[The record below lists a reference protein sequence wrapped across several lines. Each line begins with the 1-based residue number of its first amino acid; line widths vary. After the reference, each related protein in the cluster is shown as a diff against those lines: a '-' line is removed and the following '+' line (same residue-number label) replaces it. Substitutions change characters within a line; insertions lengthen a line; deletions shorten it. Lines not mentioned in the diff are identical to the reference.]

1 MLTQWCGM
9 SPFKARVRIFNAIMG
24 CSPTW
29 HNSEV
34 IYSLKKICLHR
45 WTYSLLASNYSLERL
60 LLPTRKRMKGIVT
73 DAAAPFG
80 LFPKCRKQEQWW
92 QQGRRVHRGIWRVMC
107 IKLSEGAEQQA
118 AVFAQ
123 SLPRR
128 TTKVVIPIWNYQI
141 MLVVLLHLVAAI
153 WLVVLNV
160 LLMASNRWQCPTWLL
175 HVMMLPAD
183 CCVIIS
189 CTYSN
194 HFNCLMTSEKSSQT
208 EVLLV
213 AWIHVFE
220 GKIVLLTGQRNKLF
234 LKEIQKSNG
243 PETLT
248 IIDVPGT
255 DRNRSTSIIDNAGFT
270 QALEAIKSAA
280 GSWKRCKQWGKRDLA
295 LGWKAIFS
303 DVTST
308 DHTCS

>member
-1 MLTQWCGM
+1 MELSDHVGGAASSCCSHLT
-9 SPFKARVRIFNAIMG
+9 
-24 CSPTW
+24 CSV
-29 HNSEV
+29 E
-34 IYSLKKICLHR
+34 C
-45 WTYSLLASNYSLERL
+45 ASD
-60 LLPTRKRMKGIVT
+60 GQQQVT
-73 DAAAPFG
+73 
-80 LFPKCRKQEQWW
+80 
-92 QQGRRVHRGIWRVMC
+92 V
-107 IKLSEGAEQQA
+107 
-118 AVFAQ
+118 
-123 SLPRR
+123 
-128 TTKVVIPIWNYQI
+128 
-141 MLVVLLHLVAAI
+141 
-153 WLVVLNV
+153 
-160 LLMASNRWQCPTWLL
+160 SNLL

-248 IIDVPGT
+248 IIDVQGT

-280 GSWKRCKQWGKRDLA
+280 GS
-295 LGWKAIFS
+295 
-303 DVTST
+303 
-308 DHTCS
+308 